1 MTQQTIAK
9 GELLELTLDA
19 WGRLGEAMARSG
31 ETDVFVF
38 GGIPG
43 ERVTAEVMRVHR
55 RYAEAQVVEVLEPSP
70 WRVEPPC
77 SYYGQCTGCQWQHM
91 DYQHQLE
98 VKHEKVVDALKRV
111 GGFDSVDVSQVVPSP
126 KQYGY
131 RNHARFTIG
140 RQGELGFVHR
150 QSRRFVKIDRC
161 MLMHDG
167 INATLTELQDRCGET
182 TQLSI
187 RAGEFTGDTL
197 VQPRLTN
204 PEIPLPT
211 GQKTYQDSIAG
222 RPFRVASPS
231 FFQVNV
237 EQAAKVAEVVQQALD
252 LKKTDLLV
260 DAYMGV
266 GAFAALLA
274 PYVNKVIGIEES
286 SAAVADAK
294 ENIKDIDNVELAL
307 GKTEAVLGL
316 LEERPDAVVLDPPR
330 AGCQAGALEGLLR
343 LLPPKIAYVSCDAET
358 LARDLKVLCEDAYS
372 LNRVVPLD
380 MFPQTHH
387 VECVATLYRK
397 EGYAPLVLASAS
409 PRRRDLLNEL
419 GLDFQVVPSN
429 VPEEKRD
436 DETPADMVKRL
447 SMEKA
452 QAVVGRMKDGY
463 VIGAD
468 STVVLNGEAYEKP
481 VDAEDARRML
491 QQLGG
496 TRHQVVTGVTVV
508 DAASGRMLTDSMA
521 SDITLRNFTDA
532 EMEVS
537 IASGTP
543 MDKAGAYAVQDREF
557 RPAESWQGC
566 YTNIIGLPLCRLLD
580 MLREIGCQPP
590 PGRGWPHPEECGP
603 TCPSRGVE
611 TASHSNP
618 TSHPGPIRHSSSTHH
633 ADPTRHSGP
642 THHSGTSHHS
652 DPTRHS
658 GTSRHS
664 GPTCHSRAGGNPSS
678 VEAP

>member
-1 MTQQTIAK
+1 MSVGPFSRHWIPTVVPLYWVVREILLGEHLTQQTIAK
-9 GELLELTLDA
+9 GDLLELTLDA
-19 WGRLGEAMARSG
+19 WGRLGEAMARFQ

-55 RYAEAQVVEVLEPSP
+55 RYAEAQVVEVLESSP
-70 WRVEPPC
+70 WRVKPPC
-77 SYYGQCTGCQWQHM
+77 PYYGQCTGCQWQHV

-98 VKHEKVVDALKRV
+98 VKHDKVVDALKRV
-111 GGFDSVDVSQVVPSP
+111 GGFDTVDVSEVVPSP

-140 RQGELGFVHR
+140 RQGDLGFVHR

-167 INATLTELQDRCGET
+167 INTILTELQDRCGET

-187 RAGEFTGDTL
+187 RAGQVTEDTL
-197 VQPRLTN
+197 VQPRLSN
-204 PEIPLPT
+204 PDISVAT
-211 GQKTYQDSIAG
+211 GQKTYQDSITG
-222 RPFRVASPS
+222 RPFRVSSPS

-237 EQAAKVAEVVQQALD
+237 EQAAKVVQVIQQALD

-274 PYVNKVIGIEES
+274 PYVKKVIGIEES

-358 LARDLKVLCEDAYS
+358 LARDLKILCQDAYS
-372 LNRVVPLD
+372 LERVVPLD

-397 EGYAPLVLASAS
+397 DGYAPLVLASAS

-419 GLDFQVVPSN
+419 GLDFQVAPSN
-429 VPEEKRD
+429 IPEEKQES
-436 DETPADMVKRL
+436 ETPADMVKRL

-452 QAVVGRMKDGY
+452 QAVAGQMKDGY

-468 STVVLNGEAYEKP
+468 STVVMDGEAFEKP
-481 VDAEDARRML
+481 ADAEDARRML
-491 QQLGG
+491 RQLRG
-496 TRHQVVTGVTVV
+496 THHQVITGVTVI
-508 DAASGRMLTDSMA
+508 DASSGRMLTDSMA
-521 SDITLRNFTDA
+521 SGISLRNFTDA
-532 EMEVS
+532 EMEAS

-543 MDKAGAYAVQDREF
+543 LDKAGAYAVQDQDF
-557 RPAESWQGC
+557 RPAESWHGC
-566 YTNIIGLPLCRLLD
+566 YTNIIGLPICRLLD

-590 PGRGWPHPEECGP
+590 PGQEWPDPEGCGP
-603 TCPSRGVE
+603 TCPSRRAEMTGD
-611 TASHSNP
+611 SSP
-618 TSHPGPIRHSSSTHH
+618 TS
-633 ADPTRHSGP
+633 
-642 THHSGTSHHS
+642 
-652 DPTRHS
+652 
-658 GTSRHS
+658 
-664 GPTCHSRAGGNPSS
+664 HSRAGGNPLP
-678 VEAP
+678 VEEP

>member
-9 GELLELTLDA
+9 GEVLELALEA
-19 WGRLGEAMARSG
+19 WGRLGEAMSRFQG
-31 ETDVFVF
+31 TDVFVF

-43 ERVTAEVMRVHR
+43 ERVTAEVTRVHR
-55 RYAEAQVVEVLEPSP
+55 RYVEAQVVEVLEPSP

-91 DYQHQLE
+91 DYEHQLE

-111 GGFDSVDVSQVVPSP
+111 GGFDDVDVAEVVPSP

-140 RQGELGFVHR
+140 HEGELGFVHR

-197 VQPRLTN
+197 VQPKLSN
-204 PEIPLPT
+204 PDVSLPT

-222 RPFRVASPS
+222 RQFRVASPS

-237 EQAAKVAEVVQQALD
+237 EQAAEVSRTVQQALD

-274 PYVNKVIGIEES
+274 PYVKKVIGIEES

-294 ENIKDIDNVELAL
+294 ENIKDIGNVELAL
-307 GKTEAVLGL
+307 GKTEAMLWL
-316 LEERPDAVVLDPPR
+316 LEERPDAVILDPPR
-330 AGCQAGALEGLLR
+330 AGCQAGALDGLLR

-358 LARDLKVLCEDAYS
+358 LARDLKVLCRDAYT
-372 LNRVVPLD
+372 LDRVVPLD

-387 VECVATLYRK
+387 VECVATLSRK
-397 EGYAPLVLASAS
+397 AGYAPLVLASAS
-409 PRRRDLLNEL
+409 PRRRDLLTGL
-419 GLDFQVVPSN
+419 GLDFRVVPSN
-429 VPEEKRD
+429 VPEEKQD
-436 DETPADMVKRL
+436 GETPAAMVKRL

-452 QAVVGRMKDGY
+452 RAVAGQTKEGY

-468 STVVLNGEAYEKP
+468 STVVLDGEAYEKP
-481 VDAEDARRML
+481 LDVEDARRML
-491 QQLGG
+491 RQLRG
-496 TRHQVVTGVTVV
+496 TRHQVITGVTVI
-508 DAASGRMLTDSMA
+508 DASSGRMLTESMA

-543 MDKAGAYAVQDREF
+543 MDKAGAYAVQDPDL
-557 RPAESWQGC
+557 RPAESWHGC

-580 MLREIGCQPP
+580 MLRKIGRQPP
-590 PGRGWPHPEECGP
+590 PGRAWPDPEECGP
-603 TCPSRGVE
+603 TCPSRLGE
-611 TASHSNP
+611 T
-618 TSHPGPIRHSSSTHH
+618 
-633 ADPTRHSGP
+633 TRHAFSTMDSRLRGNDGLSGNDRP
-642 THHSGTSHHS
+642 
-652 DPTRHS
+652 R
-658 GTSRHS
+658 
-664 GPTCHSRAGGNPSS
+664 GNEGSLGNDGL
-678 VEAP
+678 EGDAP